1 MTEKRDEFCDRYR
14 WRAGVEATMSRF
26 KYQMGMA
33 CLRVRGIA
41 SVTYVATLR
50 ALGLNIRRV
59 AAYRLAA
66 G

>member
-1 MTEKRDEFCDRYR
+1 
-14 WRAGVEATMSRF
+14 MSRF